1 LLVAKK
7 RQPEISYYDRQ
18 RARKRIEARQVNN
31 LHSAGVKLKMFGA
44 LFACM
49 LLAIALIAH
58 FTYVVNVSHKIDAGM
73 NELKALQDEGKHL
86 KLEIA
91 SLQSPQRLEK
101 MGLEIGLQYP
111 DKDQFIVLTAGV
123 TGN

>member
-1 LLVAKK
+1 MLVAKK
-7 RQPEISYYDRQ
+7 RQPAISYYDRQ
-18 RARKRIEARQVNN
+18 RARKKNAARQTSN

-44 LFACM
+44 LFTCM
-49 LLAIALIAH
+49 LLAIVLIAH
-58 FTYVVNVSHKIDAGM
+58 FTYVVNVSHKIDAEM
-73 NELKALQDEGKHL
+73 NELRALQEEGKHL

-101 MGLEIGLQYP
+101 MGLEIGLKYP
-111 DKDQFIVLTAGV
+111 DKDQLVVLTAGV